1 MPTASKDSRAS
12 IDRFEI
18 VRKLGSG
25 AMGSVFEAHDPKL
38 DRRVALKLLHADTDP
53 EHRDSKRL
61 LREARA
67 LARISHPNVVEIY
80 DVGTDGDRVWL
91 AMELVEGRTLKGW
104 ALANPP
110 GSKAQRDAAL
120 ELLRQAAAGL
130 SAAHAVSMTHR
141 DFKPAN
147 VLVGDDGR
155 VRVVD
160 FGLARVTAQD
170 DEKLG
175 RSLPDES
182 SAGLQAPEDAVTRT
196 GAVVGTPRYMAP
208 EQHRGEAV
216 DARSDQFAFA
226 VTAWELLHG
235 KPPFEAKTVASIYD
249 AIISRRFNDHRE
261 DAVPGW
267 MTRVLR
273 RGLASRPRD
282 RFRSIAGLMRALE
295 GRTRRLRALLAG
307 GATLVLAAGLALRPT
322 ETHEGPSCAEVAGAR
337 FDRVWTPTLD
347 QQLHDAIDR
356 TRVPFA
362 RNAQDSLRTNV
373 ARFRDGW
380 VQTVVD
386 VCDGETTAPLASLS
400 CLERDLDTL
409 EKLLESLL
417 ELSRKDAER
426 IASTLRRLPPAERCK
441 TPASSGWASVMPSEA
456 ETLLGEGEVAFAR
469 RDFVTARDKA
479 EQALAV
485 VAPGQW
491 QSRIDMLVLL
501 GDALGKA
508 DRGSEPVEEAYHL
521 AVAHGA
527 NHSAA
532 TAAWKLAVWQSSQ
545 GERDTATLWSKRYEA
560 AAIQAGVNTVGRTE
574 GLACRV
580 LDRQGEYAAAL
591 PRCREAAA
599 LQGTADGPDP
609 DLLLIVADAYTRL
622 GKLEKALP
630 LQEELYRNSLRE
642 HGPNHPQTGGTLM
655 NLGNTYGV
663 LGEFKRKAAASAQA
677 RKVFE
682 QVYGPKSRWVVSAVM
697 NEATALGDLGL
708 HEEAQAKF
716 EELLPLLESVA
727 PIQKARVLTN
737 YATLKMD
744 KAEPGEALDL
754 LAQVEAIEA
763 TELPPQ
769 SSQSGYTHASKSYA
783 LCGLQ
788 RWREALS
795 EATAAVEIRKR
806 TGEVGEMAQG
816 MGARILAYRHLSEFE
831 KAAQDVKTQ
840 VEVFDTHDLKP
851 HLPIALLNATVIA
864 LDQRDLDL
872 AERHLTKATQ
882 HLDELDDRE
891 SEHAMVDF
899 LRARIDY
906 ARGNDRG
913 DAIERAAAAFEQ
925 IEPHTLRAYPRTDA
939 KAWLDG
945 VQ

>member
-1 MPTASKDSRAS
+1 
-12 IDRFEI
+12 
-18 VRKLGSG
+18 
-25 AMGSVFEAHDPKL
+25 
-38 DRRVALKLLHADTDP
+38 
-53 EHRDSKRL
+53 
-61 LREARA
+61 
-67 LARISHPNVVEIY
+67 
-80 DVGTDGDRVWL
+80 
-91 AMELVEGRTLKGW
+91 
-104 ALANPP
+104 
-110 GSKAQRDAAL
+110 
-120 ELLRQAAAGL
+120 
-130 SAAHAVSMTHR
+130 MTHR

-182 SAGLQAPEDAVTRT
+182 SAGLRAPEDAVTRT

-249 AIISRRFNDHRE
+249 AIVSRRFSDHRE

-307 GATLVLAAGLALRPT
+307 GATLVLAAGLTLRPT
-322 ETHEGPSCAEVAGAR
+322 ESHEGPSCADVAGAR

-362 RNAQDSLRTNV
+362 RNAQDSVRTNV

-441 TPASSGWASVMPSEA
+441 TPASSGWASVTPSEP
-456 ETLLGEGEVAFAR
+456 ETLLGEGEVAYAR
-469 RDFVTARDKA
+469 RDFVTAREKA

-491 QSRIDMLVLL
+491 QPRIDMLVLL
-501 GDALGKA
+501 GDAL
-508 DRGSEPVEEAYHL
+508 DRRNNVAGLEPLEEAYHL

-532 TAAWKLAVWQSSQ
+532 NTAWSLALRWADE
-545 GERDTATLWSKRYEA
+545 GERESAAQWSKRYVA
-560 AAIQAGVNTVGRTE
+560 AASQAKTLSDARQEELT
-574 GLACRV
+574 CR
-580 LDRQGEYAAAL
+580 LLKRQGEYAAAL
-591 PRCREAAA
+591 PRCESA
-599 LQGTADGPDP
+599 LSLATDAETNTA
-609 DLLLIVADAYTRL
+609 LVTALASLHNRL
-622 GKLEKALP
+622 GAPERAAP
-630 LQEELYRNSLRE
+630 LQEQLYRDSLRDN
-642 HGPNHPQTGGTLM
+642 GPNHPSTAGILM
-655 NLGNTYGV
+655 NLGNTYGS
-663 LGEFKRKAAASAQA
+663 LGNAEKAVETAAQA
-677 RKVFE
+677 RRVFE
-682 QVYGPKSRWVVSAVM
+682 QAYGPRSRWVVSASM
-697 NEATALGDLGL
+697 NEASALQELGR
-708 HEEAQAKF
+708 HDEAEFRFKATI
-716 EELLPLLESVA
+716 PLLDGIA
-727 PIQKARVLTN
+727 PLQKARVLNN
-737 YATLKMD
+737 YAALKIDMGHPR
-744 KAEPGEALDL
+744 AALDL
-754 LAQVEAIEA
+754 LAQVETIEA
-763 TELPPQ
+763 AELPPRSQQ
-769 SSQSGYTHASKSYA
+769 SSYTHAAKAYVFCA
-783 LCGLQ
+783 LGQ
-788 RWREALS
+788 WQDAVT
-795 EATAAVEIRKR
+795 EATIAVEIRKR

-816 MGARILAYRHLSEFE
+816 MGARILAYRHLGEFE

-840 VEVFDTHDLKP
+840 VEIFDTPDLKP
-851 HLPIALLNATVIA
+851 HLPIALLNAAVVA

-872 AERHLTKATQ
+872 AEHHLAKATQ

-925 IEPHTLRAYPRTDA
+925 LEPHTLRAYPRTDA
-939 KAWLDG
+939 KTWLDS